1 MAQTRGTFSQL
12 SDNTDRVIYVML
24 ANQLKEMKTKW
35 REVFNV
41 DTSKR
46 QTEISLGVTGFTDIP
61 EKPEGA
67 PYATQ
72 ILRPGHEKTISH
84 TEFGAAFDVTQTA
97 LEDDLYKQLNKHAM
111 WFMFAARYVQETRA
125 ANVWLNN
132 AFTTER
138 SADGVSAFNTAHV
151 LAGGGTA
158 QNQPTTDVALSW
170 NALRD
175 LIILLSTQTKHDS
188 GQLAMAMEDMI
199 LFVPPQLEMLADRII
214 NSTGLPGSA
223 DNDRNAIKSRRNIS
237 LVVNPLFTSTTAW
250 GLIAKNK
257 SLHGLKAY
265 ERLPITIEETRI
277 DPNTGNRRTP
287 VRFRYSWFW
296 ETWQHAVATDG
307 V

>member
-12 SDNTDRVIYVML
+12 HDNTDRLIYVML
-24 ANQLKEMKTKW
+24 QNQL
-35 REVFNV
+35 RELNPIWKKVYNV
-41 DTSKR
+41 ETSNR
-46 QTEISLGVTGFTDIP
+46 QTEISLGVVGFDNIP

-67 PYATQ
+67 PYASAV
-72 ILRPGHEKTISH
+72 LRPGHEKQVSH
-84 TEFGAAFDVTQTA
+84 TEFGLAFDVTQTA
-97 LEDDLYKQLNKHAM
+97 LEDDLYKQLTKHAM
-111 WFMFAARYVQETRA
+111 WFMFACRYVQETRA

-170 NALRD
+170 SALRD
-175 LIILLSTQTKHDS
+175 LIILLSTQTRHDS
-188 GQLAMAMEDMI
+188 GQLAMAMEDMY
-199 LFVPPQLEMLADRII
+199 LFVPPQLEMLADRIV
-214 NSTGLPGSA
+214 NSTNLPGSA
-223 DNDRNAIKSRRNIS
+223 DNDRNAIKARRNIE
-237 LVVNPLFTSTTAW
+237 VIVNPLFTSTTAW

-257 SLHGLKAY
+257 AMHGLKSY
-265 ERLPITIEETRI
+265 ERKPITIEETRI

>member
-12 SDNTDRVIYVML
+12 HDNTDRLIYVML

-35 REVFNV
+35 REVFQVEN
-41 DTSKR
+41 SKR
-46 QTEISLGVTGFTDIP
+46 QTEISLGVVGFDNVP
-61 EKPEGA
+61 EKPEGS
-67 PYATQ
+67 PYATGV
-72 ILRPGHEKTISH
+72 LRPGHEKQVSH
-84 TEFGAAFDVTQTA
+84 TEFGLAFDVTQTA

-111 WFMFAARYVQETRA
+111 WFMFACKYVQETRA

-138 SADGVSAFNTAHV
+138 SSDQVAAFSTAHV

-158 QNQPTTDVALSW
+158 QNRPSTDAAFSY

-175 LIILLSTQTKHDS
+175 LIILLATQTKHDS

-199 LFVPPQLEMLADRII
+199 LFGPPQLEMLFDRVV
-214 NSTGLPGSA
+214 NSTGLPQSA
-223 DNDRNAIKSRRNIS
+223 DNDRNPIKARRNIDIM
-237 LVVNPLFTSTTAW
+237 VNPLFTSTTAW

-265 ERLPITIEETRI
+265 ERVPITIEETRV
-277 DPNTGNRRTP
+277 DPNTGNKRTP

-296 ETWQHAVATDG
+296 ETWQHAIATSG
-307 V
+307 A

>member
-12 SDNTDRVIYVML
+12 ADNTDRLIYVML

-35 REVFNV
+35 REVFDV
-41 DTSKR
+41 QTSKR
-46 QTEISLGVTGFTDIP
+46 QTEISLGVTGFSDIP

-67 PYATQ
+67 PYTTQ
-72 ILRPGHEKTISH
+72 ILRPGHEKQVSH
-84 TEFGAAFDVTQTA
+84 TEFGSAFDVTQTA

-111 WFMFAARYVQETRA
+111 WFMFACRYVQETRA

-138 SADGVSAFNTAHV
+138 TSDNVAAFSTAHV

-158 QNQPTTDVALSW
+158 QNRPTTDAAFSW

-175 LIILLSTQTKHDS
+175 LIVLLSTQTKHDS

-199 LFVPPQLEMLADRII
+199 LFGPPQLEMLFDRVV

-223 DNDRNAIKSRRNIS
+223 DNDRNSIKATRNIS
-237 LVVNPLFTSTTAW
+237 ISVNPLFTSTTAW
-250 GLIAKNK
+250 GLISKNK
-257 SLHGLKAY
+257 NLHGLKAY
-265 ERLPITIEETRI
+265 ERIPITIEETRI

-296 ETWQHAVATDG
+296 ETWQHSIATSG
-307 V
+307 A